1 MTGKHAGGPC
11 GTADLADGAPQCAA
25 DAPPASVR
33 GHSVPARSR
42 ETTMMTTIGTRPY
55 PDDGAAVIG
64 RAATMPPVT
73 GPGRPGRA
81 SRALLHLTVAAAGG
95 LLAAGMIAARPQPRP
110 PAPRTAPCTASRRTG
125 GTRPDTAPPANP
137 APRPAPAA
145 EQVRA
150 GVVLSRF
157 TRRHLPIYP
166 VWSTTMP
173 ANTRSPQ
180 SRPHGAPACHLAP
193 TASLR
198 VTTAGRQPQQR
209 LTHRTGKSRS

>member
-1 MTGKHAGGPC
+1 
-11 GTADLADGAPQCAA
+11 
-25 DAPPASVR
+25 
-33 GHSVPARSR
+33 
-42 ETTMMTTIGTRPY
+42 MMTTIGTRPHS
-55 PDDGAAVIG
+55 DDGAAVIG
-64 RAATMPPVT
+64 RAATMPPAT

-81 SRALLHLTVAAAGG
+81 SRTRLHLTLAAAGG
-95 LLAAGMIAARPQPRP
+95 LLAAGMIAAAAAAAAAGAAADRALHCE
-110 PAPRTAPCTASRRTG
+110 PAIG
-125 GTRPDTAPPANP
+125 GTRPDTAQPANP

-150 GVVLSRF
+150 GVVLPRF

-180 SRPHGAPACHLAP
+180 SRPHGAPTCHLAR

-198 VTTAGRQPQQR
+198 VTTAGRQPRQR
-209 LTHRTGKSRS
+209 LTPRTGKSRS

>member
-1 MTGKHAGGPC
+1 
-11 GTADLADGAPQCAA
+11 
-25 DAPPASVR
+25 
-33 GHSVPARSR
+33 
-42 ETTMMTTIGTRPY
+42 MMTTIATRPY

-81 SRALLHLTVAAAGG
+81 SRTRLHLTVAAAGG
-95 LLAAGMIAARPQPRP
+95 LLAAGMIAAAAAAAGAAADRAPHCE
-110 PAPRTAPCTASRRTG
+110 PAIG
-125 GTRPDTAPPANP
+125 GTRPDTAQPASP

-150 GVVLSRF
+150 DLVLSRF

-180 SRPHGAPACHLAP
+180 SRPHGAPACHLAR

-198 VTTAGRQPQQR
+198 VTTAGRQAQQR

>member
-1 MTGKHAGGPC
+1 
-11 GTADLADGAPQCAA
+11 
-25 DAPPASVR
+25 
-33 GHSVPARSR
+33 
-42 ETTMMTTIGTRPY
+42 MTTIGTRPY

-73 GPGRPGRA
+73 
-81 SRALLHLTVAAAGG
+81 AAADRTLHCEPAIGG
-95 LLAAGMIAARPQPRP
+95 A
-110 PAPRTAPCTASRRTG
+110 
-125 GTRPDTAPPANP
+125 RPDTAQLANP

-166 VWSTTMP
+166 VWSPTMP
-173 ANTRSPQ
+173 ANTRSPH
-180 SRPHGAPACHLAP
+180 SRPHGAPACHLAR

-198 VTTAGRQPQQR
+198 VTTAGRQPQQC
-209 LTHRTGKSRS
+209 LTLRTGKSRS

>member
-1 MTGKHAGGPC
+1 
-11 GTADLADGAPQCAA
+11 
-25 DAPPASVR
+25 
-33 GHSVPARSR
+33 
-42 ETTMMTTIGTRPY
+42 MMTTIGTWPY

-64 RAATMPPVT
+64 RAAMMPPVT

-81 SRALLHLTVAAAGG
+81 SRTRLHLTVAAAGG
-95 LLAAGMIAARPQPRP
+95 LLAAGMIAAAAAAAAATAGAAADRALHCE
-110 PAPRTAPCTASRRTG
+110 PAIG
-125 GTRPDTAPPANP
+125 GTRPDTAQPANP
-137 APRPAPAA
+137 TPRPAPAA

-157 TRRHLPIYP
+157 TRCHLPINP

-180 SRPHGAPACHLAP
+180 SRPHGAPACHLAR

-198 VTTAGRQPQQR
+198 VTTAGRQQQQR

>member
-1 MTGKHAGGPC
+1 
-11 GTADLADGAPQCAA
+11 
-25 DAPPASVR
+25 
-33 GHSVPARSR
+33 
-42 ETTMMTTIGTRPY
+42 MTTIATRPS

-81 SRALLHLTVAAAGG
+81 SRTRLHLTVADRA
-95 LLAAGMIAARPQPRP
+95 LHCE
-110 PAPRTAPCTASRRTG
+110 PAIG
-125 GTRPDTAPPANP
+125 GTRPDTAQPANP

-180 SRPHGAPACHLAP
+180 SRPHGAPACHLAR